1 MKSLELFSRTVRRC
15 AGAVKEKAVRILVV
29 DDSRIMR
36 NIVKNTLKAMYNI
49 EEGFVEASNGEEAWS
64 ILQSSQIDLVLLD
77 WNMPLLNGIDLLR
90 RLRGNDKFKSLPIIM
105 VTSEAAKYNVVEAVK
120 AGINDYLI
128 KPVTEKNLY
137 EKVRKYLV
145 QEGQ

>member
-1 MKSLELFSRTVRRC
+1 M
-15 AGAVKEKAVRILVV
+15 RILVV

-90 RLRGNDKFKSLPIIM
+90 RLRANDKFKSLPIIM

>member
-1 MKSLELFSRTVRRC
+1 
-15 AGAVKEKAVRILVV
+15 VRILVV

-36 NIVKNTLKAMYNI
+36 NIVKNTLKTMYNM
-49 EEGFVEASNGEEAWS
+49 EDGFVEASNGEEAWS
-64 ILQSSQIDLVLLD
+64 ILQASPIDLVLLD

-90 RLRGNDKFKSLPIIM
+90 RLRSQDKFKTLPIIM

-137 EKVRKYLV
+137 EKVRKYLI

>member
-1 MKSLELFSRTVRRC
+1 M
-15 AGAVKEKAVRILVV
+15 RILVV

-36 NIVKNTLKAMYNI
+36 NIVKNTLKSMYNI

-90 RLRGNDKFKSLPIIM
+90 RLRAIDKYKTLPIIM